1 VDLPR
6 VGDGRIVDVR
16 AIGVVT
22 SLDANRGILVWE
34 TIIHLA
40 GGLGRSI
47 FAKGSLSFRGQTVRN
62 SVFVPACVD
71 SDSEKI
77 RPGRSLKKVDHLYG
91 HLSCTKRQIP
101 RVCAPGVE
109 YNVGQNW
116 RPEISEGIECCAG
129 DSYLEIKAASPTAQA
144 PQSPLLALDPERP
157 YCGRAIASRSH

>member
-6 VGDGRIVDVR
+6 VGDARIVDVR

-47 FAKGSLSFRGQTVRN
+47 FAKGSLSFRGQTVRK

-71 SDSEKI
+71 SDSEKS
-77 RPGRSLKKVDHLYG
+77 RLGRSLERAAARAWPLVRPPILHEATN
-91 HLSCTKRQIP
+91 SPSVCTKA
-101 RVCAPGVE
+101 RV
-109 YNVGQNW
+109 
-116 RPEISEGIECCAG
+116 
-129 DSYLEIKAASPTAQA
+129 
-144 PQSPLLALDPERP
+144 
-157 YCGRAIASRSH
+157 